1 MVEIEIARERTQ
13 LRRLGNPAE
22 RIFRS
27 NLCQLQR
34 GFHHAVETL
43 AGKVAGVGAG
53 SALPE
58 ENAHA
63 DGLRAGLFQSFDLA
77 EANQGGEF
85 VAFANHAFGG
95 SGAAVHGAAH
105 DVLGEIAQVNFELGT
120 SSFDLSGS
128 HKKIL
133 DYRST
138 EDADDRERT
147 KNFSTSGR

>member
-1 MVEIEIARERTQ
+1 MVEIEIARERAQ
-13 LRRLGNPAE
+13 LRSLGNPAE
-22 RIFRS
+22 RIFRG

-63 DGLRAGLFQSFDLA
+63 DGLRAGLSQSFDLA

-85 VAFANHAFGG
+85 VALANHAFGG
-95 SGAAVHGAAH
+95 SGATVHGAAH
-105 DVLGEIAQVNFELGT
+105 DVLGEIAQVSFDFWT
-120 SSFDLSGS
+120 SSFDLSGR
-128 HKKIL
+128 HKKFF
-133 DYRST
+133 T
-138 EDADDRERT
+138 REAQRT
-147 KNFSTSGR
+147 MEKKELEISP

>member
-1 MVEIEIARERTQ
+1 MVEIEIARERAQ
-13 LRRLGNPAE
+13 LRSLGNPAE
-22 RIFRS
+22 RIFRG

-34 GFHHAVETL
+34 GFHHALETL

-58 ENAHA
+58 ENAHP
-63 DGLRAGLFQSFDLA
+63 DGVRAGLFQRFDLA
-77 EANQGGEF
+77 EANQGGEL

-95 SGAAVHGAAH
+95 SGAAVHGAAP
-105 DVLGEIAQVNFELGT
+105 DVLGEIAPVNFEVGT

-133 DYRST
+133 DYGCI
-138 EDADDRERT
+138 EDDDDSEKELRI
-147 KNFSTSGR
+147 SP

>member
-1 MVEIEIARERTQ
+1 MVEIEIARERAK
-13 LRRLGNPAE
+13 LRSLGNPAE
-22 RIFRS
+22 RIFRG

-34 GFHHAVETL
+34 GFHHALETL

-58 ENAHA
+58 ENPHP
-63 DGLRAGLFQSFDLA
+63 DGLRARLFQSFDLA

-105 DVLGEIAQVNFELGT
+105 DVLGEIAQVSFNFGT
-120 SSFDLSGS
+120 SSFNLSGS
-128 HKKIL
+128 HMTI
-133 DYRST
+133 
-138 EDADDRERT
+138 ER
-147 KNFSTSGR
+147 KN